1 MTQLVDAYPWLVPV
15 VLFPLLWTAIVFGL
29 AHAGG
34 WARLAREYR
43 HWDPPEGDRWFGQS
57 AAFGWVSYNQCLIV
71 GAGSRGLRF
80 SVFFPFRVEHPP
92 LLIPWNEITATPGK
106 RLFIEHV
113 DLRFRRAPEIRVRIS
128 QRLASAMYA
137 DGYRWTTVETP

>member
-1 MTQLVDAYPWLVPV
+1 MTDPAAAI
-15 VLFPLLWTAIVFGL
+15 VLFVLVPLLWILVMLVL
-29 AHAGG
+29 AYAGG

-57 AAFGWVSYNQCLIV
+57 AALGWVSYNQCLIV
-71 GAGSRGLRF
+71 VAGSRGLRL
-80 SVFFPFRVEHPP
+80 SVFFPFRIGHPP
-92 LLIPWNEITATPGK
+92 LLIPWNEITGTPGK

-128 QRLASAMYA
+128 QRLASALYA
-137 DGYRWTTVETP
+137 DGHRWTTVDAP